1 MGRMA
6 DDFMFSLL
14 ILKSCH
20 AANSSLPFL
29 HAHALELSAKSA
41 IFHIEGSLATE
52 ALGHDI
58 RKLYK
63 KISLTV
69 SGFEALCPREESYTN
84 YRTVWIHDDPGQ
96 NVELP
101 HPDTLNEWELCY
113 FIENITDLKY
123 GFTKK
128 MEQVSILA
136 LQSNEVNSKF
146 LALFAAS
153 RKIYANAALNS
164 YALTKGRE
172 LFGATPMTDGR
183 VRQYFGISGNVLPN
197 AQSSTDCTIC
207 ASVRQC

>member
-1 MGRMA
+1 MGRIA
-6 DDFMFSLL
+6 DDFMFALL

-101 HPDTLNEWELCY
+101 HPDTLNEWRVGTLLFYREHNRFEVWLHE
-113 FIENITDLKY
+113 ENGASFNTGSPI
-123 GFTKK
+123 
-128 MEQVSILA
+128 QR
-136 LQSNEVNSKF
+136 SKF
-146 LALFAAS
+146 QVLS
-153 RKIYANAALNS
+153 I
-164 YALTKGRE
+164 
-172 LFGATPMTDGR
+172 
-183 VRQYFGISGNVLPN
+183 VRSL
-197 AQSSTDCTIC
+197 
-207 ASVRQC
+207 